1 MGGAKQTEPVY
12 KVLLFLKRRPGMSV
26 EAFRDYYEN
35 THAKLGEKYARG
47 LLRYVRRYLDPVGG
61 EELPFDVI
69 TELWLNDRATAEAIA
84 QRTAENQP
92 PPEVLEDEKL
102 LFDRSK
108 LRVATVVEHV
118 SVLEGVDTKPAT
130 ST

>member
-1 MGGAKQTEPVY
+1 MSGANETKPVY
-12 KVLLFLKRRPGMSV
+12 KVLLFLKRRPGMSM

-35 THAKLGEKYARG
+35 THSKLGEKYSRG
-47 LLRYVRRYLDPVGG
+47 LVRYVRRYLDPVGS

-69 TELWLNDRATAEAIA
+69 TELWLQDRATAEAIA
-84 QRTAENQP
+84 AHTAKNQP

-108 LRVATVVEHV
+108 LRVATVVEFD
-118 SVLEGVDTKPAT
+118 SELDGVDTDPAT
-130 ST
+130 AM